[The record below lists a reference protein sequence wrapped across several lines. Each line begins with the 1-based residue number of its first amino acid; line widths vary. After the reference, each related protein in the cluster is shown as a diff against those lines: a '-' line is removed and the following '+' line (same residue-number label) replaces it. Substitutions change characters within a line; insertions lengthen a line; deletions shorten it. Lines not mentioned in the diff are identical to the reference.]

1 VKETPM
7 PTIGYVN
14 SKEVVDAKINL
25 YRQLL
30 SKENH
35 ELTDLEIDIMYKL
48 SQDRDVQS
56 FLSAIFSK
64 ERG

>member
-1 VKETPM
+1 M